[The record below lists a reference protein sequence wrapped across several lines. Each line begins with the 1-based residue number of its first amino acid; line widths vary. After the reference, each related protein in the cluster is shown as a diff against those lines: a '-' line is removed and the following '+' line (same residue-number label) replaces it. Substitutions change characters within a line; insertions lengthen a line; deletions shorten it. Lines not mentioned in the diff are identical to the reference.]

1 MTLHCLSGS
10 YAVVQLKAEEAIPN
24 WASSAGVFCSITRT
38 PQELSIVCDESLVPS
53 GSLCESN
60 RRLVKVDG
68 PLDFSLTGILSGLLQ
83 PLAVA
88 KISVFTISTFDT
100 DYILIHKEKLAAAI
114 AIWNNDGHQI
124 IG

>member
-1 MTLHCLSGS
+1 MTLHCLSGN

-24 WASSAGVFCSITRT
+24 WALSAGVFCSITRT
-38 PQELSIVCDESLVPS
+38 PEELSIVCDESLVPS